1 MKDTTYTFLMK
12 ETKLQKHQLCSVYLC
27 NIWRTFTIA
36 IRQKAN
42 LQLST
47 VSISCV
53 GNFGQITH
61 SIGCKRTKLTKSFEH
76 IFVRRRSKARKSLYF
91 SACDSLRRLEESESI
106 TYKLDIR
113 VRPWR
118 KLLGILLLQTASNIL
133 NSFFLEHAG
142 ELCIIILRRK
152 KGFKTRKT
160 NWTPTPIH
168 TLTKSLHAPIEP
180 ETSWPRPRAKASIWL
195 KGSEVRQT
203 PRPSQAKAALRS
215 EH

>member
-1 MKDTTYTFLMK
+1 MK

-76 IFVRRRSKARKSLYF
+76 IFVRRRSKARRSLYF
-91 SACDSLRRLEESESI
+91 SACDSLSKLEETESI
-106 TYKLDIR
+106 TYKIDIR

-118 KLLGILLLQTASNIL
+118 KLPANSKKMGILLLQTASNIL
-133 NSFFLEHAG
+133 NSFFLEHTG

-152 KGFKTRKT
+152 RGFKTHTT
-160 NWTPTPIH
+160 NWTPTPTH

-180 ETSWPRPRAKASIWL
+180 ETSWPWPRAKASWTVASIWL
-195 KGSEVRQT
+195 R
-203 PRPSQAKAALRS
+203 
-215 EH
+215 